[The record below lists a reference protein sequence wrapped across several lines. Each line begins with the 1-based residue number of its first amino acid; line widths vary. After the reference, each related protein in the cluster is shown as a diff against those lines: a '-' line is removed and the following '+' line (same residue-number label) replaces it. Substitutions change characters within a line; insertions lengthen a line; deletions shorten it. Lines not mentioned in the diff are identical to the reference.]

1 MGESKSFFTK
11 VFGGDI
17 GEIVQVFAGFFLVI
31 GFMMGMP
38 LLIMFITSP
47 TSKDVSYK
55 EILSNSREITKNI
68 YKELAKYDSLTT
80 KIDRKIDRELLEEKG
95 LINQKRELLIELQ
108 KDFDSIYLTPQ
119 QLSILSAVRPKKEN
133 ISFRAWITSTNQL
146 YNIGVSLVI
155 SFFFYYLGRK
165 KGKQII
171 N

>member
-1 MGESKSFFTK
+1 
-11 VFGGDI
+11 
-17 GEIVQVFAGFFLVI
+17 
-31 GFMMGMP
+31 
-38 LLIMFITSP
+38 MFITSP

-95 LINQKRELLIELQ
+95 LINQKRELLIESQ

-171 N
+171 NWNYHKQLSTIIREYENRNKIKI